1 MSAVRYLVFARA
13 TEEEDMQSGKGTF
26 WWQRLTS
33 VSRTSTG
40 GSKEVDLL
48 SFIFT
53 NEREKC

>member
-1 MSAVRYLVFARA
+1 MCAVRYLVFARA

-40 GSKEVDLL
+40 GSKEV
-48 SFIFT
+48 
-53 NEREKC
+53 ERKPRSTLFYFH